1 MRTHIV
7 TLVAALLLGASLPA
21 RAQEQV
27 LEGRLTRSG
36 DDVWLVRADGTR
48 VSVPFDHRS
57 EARTALCPLTDH
69 VVRFGARVTTE
80 RGVPT
85 ARVTRLVDPTLETVR
100 ARVEAGG
107 SGLTLV
113 GSSTRRVLAEGR
125 GEELLRPLVG
135 VTVDVRA
142 YLFARGDAIVQ
153 AVRARARRWHF
164 QPIVAA
170 PILLLP
176 RWKRPGSEYWIT
188 SRGENG
194 ELYVGLRHLNA
205 RDFDFAAPS
214 ASVGAAGRLASV
226 GR

>member
-1 MRTHIV
+1 MRTHII
-7 TLVAALLLGASLPA
+7 TLAAALLLGALPA
-21 RAQEQV
+21 LAQEQL

-36 DDVWLVRADGTR
+36 DDVWLVRPDGSR

-69 VVRFGARVTTE
+69 VVRFQARVSSE

-100 ARVEAGG
+100 ARVESAG

-113 GSSTRRVLAEGR
+113 GASTRRVLSEGR

-135 VTVDVRA
+135 VTVDVQA
-142 YLFARGDAIVQ
+142 YLFASGDAIAQ
-153 AVRARARRWHF
+153 AVKARARRWHF

-176 RWKRPGSEYWIT
+176 RWRRPGTEYWIT
-188 SRGENG
+188 SRGPAG

-205 RDFDFAAPS
+205 RELDFAAPQ
-214 ASVGAAGRLASV
+214 AVGAAGRLAAV

>member
-1 MRTHIV
+1 MRNHIIV
-7 TLVAALLLGASLPA
+7 SLVAGLLLCAGLPA
-21 RAQEQV
+21 RAQERV

-36 DDVWLVRADGTR
+36 DQVWLVQADGSR
-48 VSVPFDHRS
+48 VSVPFDHRND
-57 EARTALCPLTDH
+57 ARTALCPLTDQ
-69 VVRFGARVTTE
+69 VVRFGASVTSE
-80 RGVPT
+80 RGVRT

-100 ARVEAGG
+100 ARVGA
-107 SGLTLV
+107 SSAGLTL
-113 GSSTRRVLAEGR
+113 GSRRVLAEGR

-135 VTVDVRA
+135 TTVEVQA

-153 AVRARARRWHF
+153 AVKARAKRWHF

-188 SRGENG
+188 SRGAKG

-214 ASVGAAGRLASV
+214 STGLAGRVA
-226 GR
+226 R